1 MNSKERM
8 IEAMS
13 DLMWE
18 QGFAATT
25 PREVRERSGV
35 GQGSMYH
42 HFPTKRDLGMAAIES
57 ITSDLMDRSV
67 ALLEAAGDPLDRLN
81 NYLSAPREPLK
92 GCKAGRLTQDPVV
105 ARDPEMLAPV
115 ARVFDRITE
124 AATNTVQEAIDRHQ
138 LKPDLDAASWA
149 RLIVTTLQGG
159 YVLAIAAQDRAP
171 YDEAFAALRRL
182 VQLSTT
188 SEEHSK

>member
-1 MNSKERM
+1 M
-8 IEAMS
+8 IDAMS

-42 HFPTKRDLGMAAIES
+42 HFPTKRDLGMAAIEN

-67 ALLEAAGDPLDRLN
+67 ALLEAEGDPLDRLN
-81 NYLSAPREPLK
+81 DYLSARREPLK
-92 GCKAGRLTQDPVV
+92 GCKVGRLTQDPVV
-105 ARDPEMLAPV
+105 ARDPEMLVFV
-115 ARVFDRITE
+115 ARVFDRITK
-124 AATNTVQEAIDRHQ
+124 AASHTVQEAIDRHE
-138 LKPDLDAASWA
+138 LRPDLDAASWA
-149 RLIVTTLQGG
+149 RLIVATLQGG
-159 YVLAIAAQDRAP
+159 YVLAIAAQDRSP

-182 VQLSTT
+182 VRLSTIG
-188 SEEHSK
+188 EHQNQ